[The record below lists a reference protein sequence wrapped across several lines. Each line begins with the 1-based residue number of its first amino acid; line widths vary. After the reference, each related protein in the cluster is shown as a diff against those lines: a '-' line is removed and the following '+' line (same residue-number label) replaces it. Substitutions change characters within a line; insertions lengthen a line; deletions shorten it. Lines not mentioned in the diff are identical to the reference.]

1 MTFAAIWM
9 DLEIIIPS
17 EVSQIEKQIPNDI
30 SYMWNLI
37 KMIQKNLFTNQK
49 QTHRFRSQIYG
60 YQRGNREKDKLGR
73 D

>member
-9 DLEIIIPS
+9 DLEIIISS

-37 KMIQKNLFTNQK
+37 KVIQKNLFTNQK